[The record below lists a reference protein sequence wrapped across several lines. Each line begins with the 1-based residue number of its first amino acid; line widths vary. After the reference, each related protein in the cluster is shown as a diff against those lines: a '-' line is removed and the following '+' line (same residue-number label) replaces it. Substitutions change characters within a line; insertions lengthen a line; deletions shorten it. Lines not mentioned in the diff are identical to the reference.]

1 MIRAVTRA
9 RQLLGS
15 LSAGTLVV
23 MRASLLLVAVA
34 IGCSSGESNSDE
46 AATDTDTGVVVAE
59 DTAATT
65 IDTATTPDT
74 EQPDVVADAAAETS
88 IETKSAGC
96 TSGKELAEG
105 AATITIG
112 GATRKY
118 TLRKP
123 TGYSADRA
131 WPLVLALH
139 PNGSNMAYWDATTG
153 SRAMRPILK
162 DKAILVLPEARMGD
176 WRGDLPTD
184 LAYFDS
190 LISLLKKEMCIDTSR
205 IFSMGFSG
213 GGSFSG
219 VLGCS
224 RTDIRAIAS
233 GGAVIY
239 FDKTKCVGKPAAWIT
254 IGDGESIPARIEFRD
269 FWRTRNAC
277 TTMTTVVPPASTC
290 VAYGCPDP
298 KLPVEFCSHAG
309 DHVWPSFGADA
320 AWLFFSKF

>member
-1 MIRAVTRA
+1 MRTTRTY
-9 RQLLGS
+9 G
-15 LSAGTLVV
+15 
-23 MRASLLLVAVA
+23 LLVALVV
-34 IGCSSGESNSDE
+34 GCSSGE
-46 AATDTDTGVVVAE
+46 ADTGEPESGRTVDAE
-59 DTAATT
+59 VQV
-65 IDTATTPDT
+65 DT
-74 EQPDVVADAAAETS
+74 ELEPDGAELPTDSATVEDGSADVSVAETS
-88 IETKSAGC
+88 ADALPDAPVIESRSVGC

-105 AATITIG
+105 AATITVG
-112 GATRKY
+112 GVVRKY

-123 TGYSADRA
+123 VGYTKDKA

-139 PNGSNMAYWDATTG
+139 PNGSNMAYFDATTG
-153 SRAMRPILK
+153 SRAMRPILR
-162 DKAILVLPEARMGD
+162 DKGLLVLPEARSGD

-184 LAYFDS
+184 LAYFEA
-190 LISLLKKEMCIDTSR
+190 LLTLLKKELCIDTSR

-239 FDKTKCVGKPAAWIT
+239 FDKTKCVNKPAAWIT
-254 IGDGESIPARIEFRD
+254 IGDGEAIAARLEFRD

-277 TTMTTVVPPASTC
+277 TTTTTVVPPAPTC

-298 KLPVEFCSHAG
+298 KLPVQFCSHPG
-309 DHVWPSFGADA
+309 DHVWPSFGAQA